1 MARPFPAHPSP
12 PVVALVLAGG
22 RGGRLMPLTEARAKP
37 AVPFAGSYRIIDV
50 VLSNLMHSKM
60 ENVWIA
66 EQYRP
71 FTLNRHLAGG
81 RPWDFDSTRHGF
93 QILPP
98 AEGRSEEGFAA
109 GNGHSLH
116 QQVPLLQSFGAET
129 VVVLSADHL
138 YHLDLRPVI
147 AQHLERGSEL
157 TVVTTEISE
166 DPSRYGVVQVHDGA
180 VTRYDYKPESP
191 EGQLVA
197 TEIFVY
203 QVSALAAVT
212 DDLVQRE
219 KAAEERAAARG
230 EDSEHDPRVDGD
242 SLGDYGES
250 IIPAF
255 VARGKAHEYRL
266 DGYWRDIGTIDAF
279 YQAHMELVRGEGLE
293 LNRPEWPVVTNPRE
307 VKPAWIG
314 PSASVVRS
322 LVSPGASVEGSVE
335 DSVIGPGVAVERGAQ
350 VRRSVLLGD
359 CTVPAGAR
367 LEAVIADVGADIPE
381 GSTGESKP
389 GPGNIT
395 VLVPGQ
401 RRPASPA
408 DETTGP

>member
-1 MARPFPAHPSP
+1 MARPFPQHPEP

-22 RGGRLMPLTEARAKP
+22 RGGRLSPLTDARSKP

-50 VLSNLMHSKM
+50 VLSNLAHSRM
-60 ENVWIA
+60 ENVWIV

-81 RPWDFDSTRHGF
+81 RPWDLDSTRHGL

-98 AEGRSEEGFAA
+98 AQGRPEEGFTA
-109 GNGHSLH
+109 GNGHALH

-147 AQHLERGSEL
+147 RQHLERGSEL
-157 TVVTTEISE
+157 TVVTTEVSE
-166 DPSRYGVVQVHDGA
+166 NPSRYGVVQVNDDGG
-180 VTRYDYKPESP
+180 VTRYDYKPSAP
-191 EGQLVA
+191 EGHLVA

-203 QVSALAAVT
+203 SVSALAEVT
-212 DDLVQRE
+212 DGLVE
-219 KAAEERAAARG
+219 SSPAEADADAEG
-230 EDSEHDPRVDGD
+230 E

-250 IIPAF
+250 IIPAL
-255 VARGKAHEYRL
+255 VERGKAHEYRL

-279 YQAHMELVRGEGLE
+279 FQAHMDLLRGEGLE
-293 LNRPEWPVVTNPRE
+293 LNRREWPILTNPRE
-307 VKPAWIG
+307 HKPAFIG
-314 PSASVVRS
+314 PSAEVSRS
-322 LVSPGASVEGSVE
+322 LVSPGSVVEGSVE
-335 DSVIGPGVAVERGAQ
+335 ESVIGTGVVVEKGAS

-359 CTVPAGAR
+359 TVVPAGAR
-367 LEAVIADVGADIPE
+367 LESVIADVGAEIPAE
-381 GSTGESKP
+381 PIGETKP

-395 VLVPGQ
+395 VLVPKLRG
-401 RRPASPA
+401 PESEL
-408 DETTGP
+408 DETTGH